1 MNNRVAPMNDK
12 RFRQAIMHLIDRDA
26 MNKRIYF
33 GNAKVATGPISSKTR
48 FYDGKVK
55 RYEFSV
61 EKATALL
68 DEMGLKPGANGK
80 RTELKYLVPPYGEVY
95 QRAGEF
101 FRQSFSKAGIDLVL
115 VGTDM
120 AGWAEKVGNWDYEMT
135 QNLLYQLGD
144 PALGVAR
151 TYISSNI
158 KKGILFSNTQG
169 YSNPE
174 VDRLFEEAA
183 LALDEAKR
191 QELYSK
197 VQQILVEDVPVAW
210 TLELEYP
217 IIYDKAFKNIVT
229 SGIGSHETFGSVYKS

>member
-1 MNNRVAPMNDK
+1 
-12 RFRQAIMHLIDRDA
+12 
-26 MNKRIYF
+26 
-33 GNAKVATGPISSKTR
+33 
-48 FYDGKVK
+48 
-55 RYEFSV
+55 
-61 EKATALL
+61 
-68 DEMGLKPGANGK
+68 
-80 RTELKYLVPPYGEVY
+80 
-95 QRAGEF
+95 
-101 FRQSFSKAGIDLVL
+101 
-115 VGTDM
+115 
-120 AGWAEKVGNWDYEMT
+120 
-135 QNLLYQLGD
+135 LLYQLGD

-183 LALDEAKR
+183 VSLDEAKR

-217 IIYDKAFKNIVT
+217 IIYAKAFKNIVT